1 MKESQKVKEKFY
13 KDGHVIL
20 GEHYSNKVKK
30 LYELYESDKFK
41 ARVYFMNEKYEFE
54 NSRLVLFM
62 KDNGDFDIV
71 NFVRK
76 YGISKTNRVY
86 SREKRTFQLK
96 FSKNKFTLII
106 NNRQSRIIAPT
117 LSNIINEEHIFSSV
131 YDSNDAHDPN
141 KEILNLL
148 SERFAWVRFIREN
161 ISLHNISLNT
171 FINKKL
177 FTLKKALKYYFKC
190 PYPVAKLFN
199 DSKTSHNGIT
209 YVRHYM
215 DYISNIESLKS
226 SWVNERFDFV
236 YDCLK
241 MAKIVDKKINA
252 SWSDRRLKEEHDKWS
267 KTIND
272 IMFIDCD
279 REMNISKVFLD
290 FEKFSNYKII
300 KTTKRLAQEGLS
312 MNHCVGSY
320 VSNIENYSCAI
331 YTLNKHTLELK
342 RSWLKGK
349 EVLRVGQLV
358 TFSNAAPNETLKKE
372 VIECVNNFN
381 KKLQDDTWGD
391 ENNEEEEIFPF

>member
-13 KDGHVIL
+13 KDGHIML
-20 GEHYSNKVKK
+20 GEHYSSKVKK

-41 ARVYFMNEKYEFE
+41 ARVYFMNEKYDFT

-62 KDNGDFDIV
+62 KVNGDFDIV
-71 NFVRK
+71 NFVRT

-106 NNRQSRIIAPT
+106 NNRQSRVIAPT
-117 LSNIINEEHIFSSV
+117 FSNILNEIMHFGSV
-131 YDSNDAHDPN
+131 YPLTNESD

-148 SERFAWVRFIREN
+148 SERFAWIRFIREN
-161 ISLHNISLNT
+161 TSLHNISLNT

-226 SWVNERFDFV
+226 SWVNESFDFL

-241 MAKIVDKKINA
+241 MAKIVDKKVNA

-279 REMNISKVFLD
+279 REMNISKIFLD
-290 FEKFSNYKII
+290 FEKFSNYKVI

-320 VSNIENYSCAI
+320 VSSIENYNCGI

-342 RSWLKGK
+342 KIWLKGK
-349 EVLRVGQLV
+349 EILKVGQLV

-381 KKLQDDTWGD
+381 KKLHDTWLD
-391 ENNEEEEIFPF
+391 ANNEKEEIFPF

>member
-13 KDGHVIL
+13 KDGHVML
-20 GEHYSNKVKK
+20 GEHYSSKVKK

-41 ARVYFMNEKYEFE
+41 ARVYFMNEKYDFV

-62 KDNGDFDIV
+62 KNNGDFDIV
-71 NFVRK
+71 NFVRT

-106 NNRQSRIIAPT
+106 NNKQSRVIAPT
-117 LSNIINEEHIFSSV
+117 LSNILNQIMHFGSV
-131 YDSNDAHDPN
+131 YESD

-148 SERFAWVRFIREN
+148 SERFAWIRFIREN
-161 ISLHNISLNT
+161 NSLHNISLNT

-226 SWVNERFDFV
+226 SWVNESFDFV

-241 MAKIVDKKINA
+241 MAKIVDKKVNA

-279 REMNISKVFLD
+279 REMNISKIFLD
-290 FEKFSNYKII
+290 FEKFSNYKVI

-320 VSNIENYSCAI
+320 VSSIENYNCGI
-331 YTLNKHTLELK
+331 YTLKKHTLELK

-381 KKLQDDTWGD
+381 KKSQDDTWVD

>member
-13 KDGHVIL
+13 KDGHVML
-20 GEHYSNKVKK
+20 GEHYSSKVKK

-41 ARVYFMNEKYEFE
+41 ARVYFMNEKYDFV

-62 KDNGDFDIV
+62 KNNGDFDIV
-71 NFVRK
+71 NFVRT

-106 NNRQSRIIAPT
+106 NNKQSRVIAPT
-117 LSNIINEEHIFSSV
+117 LSNILNQIMHFGSV
-131 YDSNDAHDPN
+131 YESD

-148 SERFAWVRFIREN
+148 SERFAWIRFIREN
-161 ISLHNISLNT
+161 TSLHNISLNT

-226 SWVNERFDFV
+226 SWVNESFDFV

-241 MAKIVDKKINA
+241 MAKIVDKKVNA

-279 REMNISKVFLD
+279 REMNISKIFLD
-290 FEKFSNYKII
+290 FEKFSNYKVI

-320 VSNIENYSCAI
+320 VSSIENYNCGI

-342 RSWLKGK
+342 RSWVKGK
-349 EVLRVGQLV
+349 EILKVGQLV

-381 KKLQDDTWGD
+381 KESQGDTWLD
-391 ENNEEEEIFPF
+391 TNNEQCDEDEIFPF

>member
-13 KDGHVIL
+13 KDGHVML
-20 GEHYSNKVKK
+20 GEHYSSKVKK

-41 ARVYFMNEKYEFE
+41 ARVYFMNEKYDFV

-71 NFVRK
+71 NFVRT

-106 NNRQSRIIAPT
+106 NKKQSRVIAPT
-117 LSNIINEEHIFSSV
+117 LSNILNEIMHFGSV
-131 YDSNDAHDPN
+131 YESD

-148 SERFAWVRFIREN
+148 SERFAWIRFIREN
-161 ISLHNISLNT
+161 TSLHNISLNT

-177 FTLKKALKYYFKC
+177 FSLKKALKYYFKC

-199 DSKTSHNGIT
+199 DSKTSHNGIA

-215 DYISNIESLKS
+215 GYISNIESFKS
-226 SWVNERFDFV
+226 SWVNESFDFV

-279 REMNISKVFLD
+279 REMNISEIFLD
-290 FEKFSNYKII
+290 FEKFSNYKVI

-320 VSNIENYSCAI
+320 VSRIETYSCAI

-349 EVLRVGQLV
+349 QVLSIGQLV
-358 TFSNAAPNETLKKE
+358 TFSNGAPNEILKKE

-381 KKLQDDTWGD
+381 KKLHDITCVETLID
-391 ENNEEEEIFPF
+391 EDEEIFPF